1 MVPYRYQ
8 NKRAFFVDRISSH
21 RHTLCTIDIMA
32 ELLTQTSARN
42 GSTKIGSSHGLRRCP
57 THEAGPHSYEKT
69 IEIEHAAL
77 LPNG

>member
-8 NKRAFFVDRISSH
+8 NKKAFPVDRISSH
-21 RHTLCTIDIMA
+21 RHTFFTIDIMA

-57 THEAGPHSYEKT
+57 AHEASPLHYEA
-69 IEIEHAAL
+69 IANIEHAAL